1 MFLHCVV
8 GVIMDSSFLT
18 AAEPSKC
25 WSIIALRQ
33 LPKNKMPC
41 SQLLTFFVGGEIVDL
56 VLQSG
61 AVAKFVLI
69 LLLRSA

>member
-1 MFLHCVV
+1 
-8 GVIMDSSFLT
+8 
-18 AAEPSKC
+18 
-25 WSIIALRQ
+25 
-33 LPKNKMPC
+33 MPC

-69 LLLRSA
+69 LLLEFSVIS